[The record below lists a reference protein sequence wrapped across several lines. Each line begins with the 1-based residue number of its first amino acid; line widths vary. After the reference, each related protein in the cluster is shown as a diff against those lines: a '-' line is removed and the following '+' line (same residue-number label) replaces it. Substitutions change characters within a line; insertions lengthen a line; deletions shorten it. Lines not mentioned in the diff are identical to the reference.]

1 MDFWNAREDRM
12 TAIDIERLEQAA
24 RSVFG
29 HDDGDTPAT
38 ELQPRF
44 RDRIRSGLLRLFNPA
59 VTPAPGV

>member
-1 MDFWNAREDRM
+1 M

-29 HDDGDTPAT
+29 HDDGDAAAT